1 MGKPVK
7 VPDPVYERIERMA
20 EREDI
25 TRGAVVREWMDK
37 AEKWDERERRVR

>member
-1 MGKPVK
+1 MGKTVK
-7 VPDPVYERIERMA
+7 VPHPVYERIERVA

-37 AEKWDERERRVR
+37 AERFENLEGRR